1 MILDAYRNLV
11 SPIYSSRPYLNLRDT
26 PTLVTFLNKNG
37 FTFVFELKS
46 LEEVATVTNGST

>member
-26 PTLVTFLNKNG
+26 PTLVTFLNKND